1 MNGYLR
7 QSTASQARAIGPF
20 LDDTDFK
27 TAETALTIANTDV
40 KLRANGTTLANKNSG
55 GGTHQVNGLY
65 SLTFDATDT
74 ANVGELYF
82 SVVVAGALP
91 VFGTYVVLEEAVYDA
106 LFAASAAGFGTAQTG
121 DAFARLGAPAGAS
134 VSADIAAVKTETASI
149 QADTNDIQTRLPAA
163 LVSGRMDSSIG
174 AVAAGAIAAASFAAG
189 AFDAV
194 WTVAAR
200 ILTAGTNIVLAK
212 GTGVTGFND
221 LSAAQVN
228 AEVLDVLTVDTF
240 TQPAQGA
247 PPATTTI
254 LNMLRYQ
261 YKAWRNRLT
270 QTATTYSLFADDQ
283 VTVDHKATISN
294 DGVTFQKGQVTSG
307 P

>member
-212 GTGVTGFND
+212 GTGITGFND

>member
-40 KLRANGTTLANKNSG
+40 KLRANGTTLSNKNSG

-212 GTGVTGFND
+212 GTGITGFND